1 MMQSILT
8 KIGSDRPLSSK
19 EKQNLIL
26 PVRTPRRL
34 TARRLDSAHLLGAGL
49 YVDGSTTDISNQ
61 SVEVSGTSVLLN
73 TVKNGD
79 NGKQVR
85 VTAIE
90 VVYKEA

>member
-49 YVDGSTTDISNQ
+49 YVDGTVTSKRMG
-61 SVEVSGTSVLLN
+61 EGGSGTSVALYFVSL
-73 TVKNGD
+73 
-79 NGKQVR
+79 R
-85 VTAIE
+85 SHF
-90 VVYKEA
+90 